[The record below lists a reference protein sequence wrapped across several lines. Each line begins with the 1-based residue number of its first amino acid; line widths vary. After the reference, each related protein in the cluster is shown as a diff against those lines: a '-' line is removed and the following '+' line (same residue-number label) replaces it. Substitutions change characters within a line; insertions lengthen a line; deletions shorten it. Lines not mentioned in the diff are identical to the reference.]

1 MFNDLALGTSFKSN
15 DDVIIVSPLPI
26 RPLHPTHN
34 TDVDG

>member
-1 MFNDLALGTSFKSN
+1 MLNDLPLGTSFKSN
-15 DDVIIVSPLPI
+15 DDIIIVSPLPI